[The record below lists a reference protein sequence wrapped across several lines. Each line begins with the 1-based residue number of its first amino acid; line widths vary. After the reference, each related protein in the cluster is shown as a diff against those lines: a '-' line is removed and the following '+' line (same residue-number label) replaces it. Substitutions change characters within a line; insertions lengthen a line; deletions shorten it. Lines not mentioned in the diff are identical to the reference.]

1 MALPSPKRFCAAL
14 LLAVPLAAC
23 GQETGAED
31 SAAPRTTESTST
43 SATAGSA
50 LLEGRWLLRLTA
62 VSPEHEGEALVP
74 QYVWLTPATGAIE
87 RFAGDTFP
95 ESATGREATLLV
107 DAGRTYALSASL
119 PGYADG
125 APEVVKLADGSRTP
139 FPSGLADPAAWSFDP
154 TEPGLLRVVQGNGKI
169 STVDLATG
177 AATPEGELVRTD
189 DEYGYS
195 FDADT
200 GEPYVVSLS
209 GGPNRP
215 AGVGDEPT
223 KPLPHGEGTL
233 VFDDQS
239 LPAGPCPMSAGFEES
254 TGAATAFCV
263 SGQRLTVFTR
273 DSADAA
279 YEKLGAPVQLGFA
292 AAGIDFAMPPAD

>member
-1 MALPSPKRFCAAL
+1 M
-14 LLAVPLAAC
+14 
-23 GQETGAED
+23 D
-31 SAAPRTTESTST
+31 SAEPQSTTST
-43 SATAGSA
+43 TTGSA

-74 QYVWLTPATGAIE
+74 QYVWFTPATGAIE
-87 RFAGDTFP
+87 SFAGDTFP

-107 DAGRTYALSASL
+107 DARRTFGLSASL

-125 APEVVKLADGSRTP
+125 APELIRLADGSRTP
-139 FPSGLADPAAWSFDP
+139 FPPGLADPAAWSFDP
-154 TEPGLLRVVQGNGKI
+154 TEPGLLRVVQGNGTI

-177 AATPEGELVRTD
+177 ETTPEGELVRTD
-189 DEYGYS
+189 DEYGYG

-200 GEPYVVSLS
+200 GEAYVVSLS

-215 AGVGDEPT
+215 AGLADEPT
-223 KPLPHGEGTL
+223 EPLPHGDGTL
-233 VFDDQS
+233 VFEDRS

-254 TGAATAFCV
+254 TGATTAFCV
-263 SGQRLTVFTR
+263 SGQRLSVFTK

-279 YEKLGAPVQLGFA
+279 YEKLGAPVLLGFP
-292 AAGIDFAMPPAD
+292 AAGIDFAMPPHS